1 MNIDF
6 NAEFEAGKTRE
17 EILAMIDKQL
27 KEAELKRAAEL
38 ARQEQEK
45 KEADEKKLLKAEARA
60 YLINAILAYAEAF
73 DLLPEGETFDD
84 EVVHEIEKLILEMEA
99 VMPRYV
105 KMLEAMRELEDE
117 TGGEGFNFKFGLY

>member
-84 EVVHEIEKLILEMEA
+84 EAVREIEKLILEMEA

-105 KMLEAMRELEDE
+105 KMIEAMRELDDE

>member
-84 EVVHEIEKLILEMEA
+84 EAVREIEKLILEMEA

-105 KMLEAMRELEDE
+105 KMIEAMRELEDE